1 MSDIDEDDSDSGIS
15 SDSDSDII
23 DTRRKTLAE
32 RKLQRLQ
39 LQAAV
44 KKMKEDRKMIAAKKV
59 AQKKLKENQL
69 TQHLELLNS
78 QRLARRSMFRRH
90 QTELRRLG
98 VSRESEDT
106 RAQTTQE
113 HIDRRR
119 TARRGSSAVLQRVS
133 ISAP

>member
-119 TARRGSSAVLQRVS
+119 TARRGSSAVLQR
-133 ISAP
+133 AP